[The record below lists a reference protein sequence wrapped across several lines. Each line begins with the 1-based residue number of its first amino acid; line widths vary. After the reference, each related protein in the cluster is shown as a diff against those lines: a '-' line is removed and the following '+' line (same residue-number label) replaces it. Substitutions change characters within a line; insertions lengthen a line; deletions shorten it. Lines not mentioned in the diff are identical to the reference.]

1 MTTLEEIIDRLSKI
15 EKHLNITN
23 NFSNIETKFK
33 KFIIDTYSFERMIHS
48 GTKVNFP
55 NYSEFV
61 KWNIKCINELSPE
74 KQAWLFNLCQQIN
87 NKEINMM
94 DEESC
99 AIFTASKIFFNEEKT
114 LCIMNP
120 R

>member
-1 MTTLEEIIDRLSKI
+1 MID
-15 EKHLNITN
+15 
-23 NFSNIETKFK
+23 
-33 KFIIDTYSFERMIHS
+33 S
-48 GTKVNFP
+48 GTYVNFTDY
-55 NYSEFV
+55 NEFL

-74 KQAWLFNLCQQIN
+74 KQAWLYNLCQQIN

-99 AIFTASKIFFNEEKT
+99 AIFTASKIFFSNEKT

>member
-1 MTTLEEIIDRLSKI
+1 MTSLQSLNERLERI
-15 EKHLNITN
+15 ENHLNIN
-23 NFSNIETKFK
+23 NNIETQFK
-33 KFIIDTYSFERMIHS
+33 KFIINEYSFERMIDS
-48 GTKVNFP
+48 GTKVNFTDY
-55 NYSEFV
+55 NEFV

-74 KQAWLFNLCQQIN
+74 KKYWLYNLCQQIN
-87 NKEINMM
+87 NKEINLM

>member
-1 MTTLEEIIDRLSKI
+1 MVD
-15 EKHLNITN
+15 
-23 NFSNIETKFK
+23 
-33 KFIIDTYSFERMIHS
+33 S
-48 GTKVNFP
+48 GTKVNFTDY
-55 NYSEFV
+55 NEFF
-61 KWNIKCINELSPE
+61 KWNIKCISELSPE
-74 KQAWLFNLCQQIN
+74 KQAWLFHLCQQIN
-87 NKEINMM
+87 NQEINMM

>member
-1 MTTLEEIIDRLSKI
+1 MTTLEELIERLTKI
-15 EKHLNITN
+15 EKHLNISN
-23 NFSNIETKFK
+23 NTEAQFK
-33 KFIIDTYSFERMIHS
+33 KFIIDKYSFERMIDS
-48 GTKVNFP
+48 GTDVNFKD
-55 NYSEFV
+55 YSEFV
-61 KWNIKCINELSPE
+61 KWNIKCISELSPE
-74 KQAWLFNLCQQIN
+74 KQSWLFNLCQQIN

-99 AIFTASKIFFNEEKT
+99 AIFTASKIFFNNEKT